1 MGKYSVTFT
10 QMYVSEYQ
18 VSFEV
23 ESDLSPEEFEDKI
36 SDISGG
42 IYRLARLSEDELVN
56 DIGLEGL
63 VEDSYSEWEGQ
74 SEENSDTEYEIEI
87 IE

>member
-74 SEENSDTEYEIEI
+74 SESIS
-87 IE
+87 